1 MFLSGVPHSLSRLTH
16 GIGLRQGGN
25 QSKCERCTAV
35 FCAWPWGPLGEKQQK
50 IHQGRNK
57 YHRCKVTPPN
67 SERAP
72 REHHGG
78 TAGAPREH
86 CSRGAPAV
94 NNIACVLGGVADRAP
109 PFLPFRPGRVPVFQ
123 CFHVFVSCSSRI
135 RLCVSPSFYFIR
147 ILLPHATKPLQQDE
161 G

>member
-1 MFLSGVPHSLSRLTH
+1 MVSASDKAATSLFR
-16 GIGLRQGGN
+16 
-25 QSKCERCTAV
+25 ERCTAV

-50 IHQGRNK
+50 NPSRKKQISPVQSD
-57 YHRCKVTPPN
+57 PPN

-109 PFLPFRPGRVPVFQ
+109 PFFPSGRGGSLCFSAFMFLCRVPLVFD
-123 CFHVFVSCSSRI
+123 FVSRLHFKLIVFYCRMPQNLSNKMKANRLSSYG
-135 RLCVSPSFYFIR
+135 SFTAPR
-147 ILLPHATKPLQQDE
+147 
-161 G
+161 